1 MSTVSIARTA
11 RRLAAEHP
19 AWMLLRSGDAA
30 AAITLLGQHLGQ
42 DTRRLPEADLV
53 ERLEDDIAELRRQG
67 FTLPHSAGPQVSEW
81 LRDGVLVRRPGA
93 RADGGT
99 GPEQLEL
106 SDGALAAITFVA
118 GLAGP
123 HPVATPTR
131 LSIVL
136 DALRDLAVAV
146 EPDPEARL
154 SALRAERARLDA
166 EIESVRRG
174 GATPLGPASAAERA
188 REILALTAGIPA
200 DLLRVRTAL
209 TTADAELRRGLT
221 ESGPARDAFVDDVFR
236 GVDHLAETPA
246 GRSLTDLGAVL
257 DAGEH
262 DAVAHVTQLLKAP
275 GAAAELTP
283 AEVAALRGL
292 VGDLRAATDD
302 TTGTMTAL
310 RRALQRA
317 ARSGDLPQEQA
328 LAGQLRE
335 AEATALELADE
346 VPLHTPTRLTL
357 KLGAVSPASPAGI
370 RPHDP
375 ADDRPAPLV
384 RPRPPSA
391 DAPTDLAALRALARS
406 AEIDE
411 DELRGNVNDVVAR
424 RGSATVGDVLRA
436 HPATQGLASVVGL
449 LSLAERHGRREGDSE
464 DITWSGAR
472 GNLRRA
478 RVPRHRFEEPVP

>member
-42 DTRRLPEADLV
+42 DTRRLPEAELV

-81 LRDGVLVRRPGA
+81 LRDGVLVRRA
-93 RADGGT
+93 SVRADGGA

-106 SDGALAAITFVA
+106 SDGALSAIAFVS
-118 GLAGP
+118 GLTRP

-136 DALRDLAVAV
+136 DALRDLADTV

-154 SALRAERARLDA
+154 AALRAKRARLDA
-166 EIESVRRG
+166 EIDGVRRG
-174 GATPLGPASAAERA
+174 TAPAPAPAEAAERA
-188 REILALTAGIPA
+188 REVLALAAGVPA
-200 DLLRVRTAL
+200 DLLRVRAAL
-209 TTADAELRRGLT
+209 SAADAELRRGLT

-246 GRSLTDLGAVL
+246 GRSLTNFRAVL

-262 DAVAHVTQLLKAP
+262 DATSHVTRLLRAP

-283 AEVAALRGL
+283 TEVAALRGL
-292 VGDLRAATDD
+292 VTDLRSATDD
-302 TTGTMTAL
+302 ATGTMTAL

-317 ARSGDLPQEQA
+317 ARSGDLPREQA
-328 LAGQLRE
+328 LAGQLRT
-335 AEATALELADE
+335 AEATALELADG
-346 VPLHTPTRLTL
+346 VPPHTPTRLTL
-357 KLGAVSPASPAGI
+357 KLGAVAPTSPAGI

-384 RPRPPSA
+384 RPRPPAA
-391 DAPTDLAALRALARS
+391 DAPADLAALRALARS

-424 RGSATVGDVLRA
+424 RGAATIGEVLRA

-449 LSLAERHGRREGDSE
+449 LSLAERHGRREGESE

-472 GNLRRA
+472 GSLRRA
-478 RVPRHRFEEPVP
+478 RIPRHRFEEPVP

>member
-30 AAITLLGQHLGQ
+30 AAITLLREHLAG
-42 DTRRLPEADLV
+42 DVRRLPEADLV

-81 LRDGVLVRRPGA
+81 LRDGVLVRRPSV
-93 RADGGT
+93 RAGDET

-106 SDGALAAITFVA
+106 SDGALAAISFVA
-118 GLAGP
+118 GLARP

-136 DALRDLAVAV
+136 DALRDLADAV
-146 EPDPEARL
+146 EPDREVRL
-154 SALRAERARLDA
+154 SALRAERARLDT
-166 EIESVRRG
+166 EIEGVRRG
-174 GATPLGPASAAERA
+174 TTAVLEPAEAAERA
-188 REILALTAGIPA
+188 REILALAADVPA
-200 DLLRVRTAL
+200 DLLRVRAAL
-209 TTADAELRRGLT
+209 TSTDAELRRGLT

-246 GRSLTDLGAVL
+246 GRNLIDFRTVL

-262 DAVAHVTQLLKAP
+262 DALGHVTRLLRAP

-283 AEVAALRGL
+283 DEVTALREL
-292 VGDLRAATDD
+292 VGRLRSATDD
-302 TTGTMTAL
+302 ATGTMTAL

-317 ARSGDLPQEQA
+317 ARSGDLPEEQA
-328 LAGQLRE
+328 LAGLLRA
-335 AEATALELADE
+335 AEATALDLADT
-346 VPLHTPTRLTL
+346 VTPQTPTHLTL
-357 KLGAVSPASPAGI
+357 KLGAVGPDSPAGI

-384 RPRPPSA
+384 RPRPPST
-391 DAPTDLAALRALARS
+391 DAPADLAALRTLARS

-411 DELRGNVNDVVAR
+411 DELRGNVNDVVTR
-424 RGSATVGDVLRA
+424 RGTATIGDVLRA

-449 LSLAERHGRREGDSE
+449 LSLAERHGRRDGDSE
-464 DITWSGAR
+464 DITWSGSR
-472 GNLRRA
+472 GTLRRA
-478 RVPRHRFEEPVP
+478 RIPRHRFEEPVP

>member
-1 MSTVSIARTA
+1 MSTVSTARTA
-11 RRLAAEHP
+11 RRLAGEHP
-19 AWMLLRSGDAA
+19 AWMLLRSAHAA
-30 AAITLLGQHLGQ
+30 AAVTLLGRHLAGG
-42 DTRRLPEADLV
+42 TRRLPETELV

-81 LRDGVLVRRPGA
+81 LRDGVLVRRPTV

-118 GLAGP
+118 GLTDP

-136 DALRDLAVAV
+136 KTVRDVADAV
-146 EPDPEARL
+146 EPDPESRL
-154 SALRAERARLDA
+154 AALRAERARLDA
-166 EIESVRRG
+166 EIDRVRRG
-174 GATPLGPASAAERA
+174 AAAPLDPAGVAERV
-188 REILALTAGIPA
+188 REVLALADGVPA
-200 DLLRVRTAL
+200 DLLRVRAAL
-209 TTADAELRRGLT
+209 TSTDAELRRGLT

-246 GRSLTDLGAVL
+246 GRNLTEFRAVL

-262 DAVAHVTQLLKAP
+262 DATAHVTRLLQAP

-283 AEVAALRGL
+283 AEVAALRRL
-292 VGDLRAATDD
+292 VADLRSATDD
-302 TTGTMTAL
+302 ATGTLTAL

-328 LAGQLRE
+328 LAGLLRE

-346 VPLHTPTRLTL
+346 VPPHAPTRLTL
-357 KLGAVSPASPAGI
+357 KLGAVAPASPAGI

-384 RPRPPSA
+384 RPRA
-391 DAPTDLAALRALARS
+391 ATTDAPTDLAALRALARS

-424 RGSATVGDVLRA
+424 RGGATVGEVLRA

-449 LSLAERHGRREGDSE
+449 LSLAERHGRRDGGTE

-472 GNLRRA
+472 GSLRRA